1 MIDRRGAFPQEFSGG
16 FAGLPCARRRPP
28 NPDAAFLRVEPRKA
42 IDRPDRAHTPF
53 GGTSNLPWMMG
64 RARSAGSLTEGGAL
78 DKVVRLRSENNFDAL
93 VKVMVAALP
102 NTKPKPLRFFS
113 QPYNAHRDL
122 TSNMVS
128 DEQRRKKVLKVL
140 RLYPL
145 CDVYDLARCPERQ
158 WVQISRD
165 LDGLSHGQVM
175 KGALEYIQT
184 GMAPVDRAVF
194 WAAVG
199 KRQQSCDKGRSTFF
213 PGDRGGDDAFR
224 KTF

>member
-1 MIDRRGAFPQEFSGG
+1 
-16 FAGLPCARRRPP
+16 LPCARRQPP
-28 NPDAAFLRVEPRKA
+28 RKDAAFLCIEPRKPM
-42 IDRPDRAHTPF
+42 DLPDRAHTPF

-78 DKVVRLRSENNFDAL
+78 DKVVRLRSENNFEAL
-93 VKVMVAALP
+93 VKVIVAALP
-102 NTKPKPLRFFS
+102 STKPKPLRYFS

-128 DEQRRKKVLKVL
+128 EEQRRKKVLKVL

-145 CDVYDLARCPERQ
+145 CDVYDLARCPEKQ
-158 WVQISRD
+158 WAEISRD
-165 LDGLSHGQVM
+165 LDGLSHGHVM

-184 GMAPVDRAVF
+184 QMAPVDRAVF

-213 PGDRGGDDAFR
+213 PGDRGTDDSFR